1 MILVTGGAGFIGSVL
16 VKELN
21 LLGRED
27 IIIVDKLESTPKWK
41 NLLGLKYL
49 EYIHCDE
56 LLTGLVDE
64 IIDSVSFIF
73 HMGACSA
80 TTEMDMDY
88 LMRNNVEYSKA
99 LFQLATEKNI
109 PIVYASSA
117 ATYGDGELGYSDEH
131 EKIPKLTALNP
142 YGYSKQLFDEWV
154 LKQESYPKQWFGL
167 KFFNVYGAN
176 EYHKEEM
183 RSLVHKAHGQIN
195 ETGSVKLFR
204 SHRDD
209 FEDGKQLRDFIYV
222 KDIARV
228 MIEMMNPSGANFS
241 GIYNLGTG
249 QARSFLDLVKATFK
263 AMKKE
268 ESIEFIDMPMSIR
281 NQYQYY
287 TQAEMNKFK
296 EFLPNFKFT
305 SLEDG
310 VEDYVKNYLETDK
323 PHY

>member
-27 IIIVDKLESTPKWK
+27 IIIVDRLGDSTKWK
-41 NLLGLKYL
+41 NLLGLKYAD
-49 EYIHCDE
+49 YIHCDE
-56 LLTGLVDE
+56 LLGGLIDE
-64 IIDSVSFIF
+64 LIDSVSFIF

-88 LMRNNVEYSKA
+88 LMKNNVEYSKA
-99 LFQLATEKNI
+99 LFELATQRNI

-131 EKIPKLTALNP
+131 KNISSLRALNP

-154 LKQESYPKQWFGL
+154 LKQSETPTQWFGL

-195 ETGSVKLFR
+195 DTGSVKLFK

-222 KDIARV
+222 KDIARA

-249 QARSFLDLVKATFK
+249 NARSFLDLVKSTFK
-263 AMKKE
+263 AMGKE
-268 ESIEFIDMPMSIR
+268 ENIEFIDMPLSIR

-310 VEDYVKNYLETDK
+310 IEDYVKNYLEAVN
-323 PHY
+323 PYY